1 MNLKLRSAAPNSVGR
16 RLVITSAFA
25 CGPEALSPL
34 LHSLQM
40 HVLDVDVL
48 VFSSDR
54 DVERLSL
61 PQERLPFLRLEP
73 VAFPPQVIRGRLA
86 LARKLMVRGR
96 RKMRRIRL
104 FSLRDPSV
112 AIERQVGAG
121 LSTAAGSV
129 WIKPFTTM

>member
-1 MNLKLRSAAPNSVGR
+1 MDAPAGATPV
-16 RLVITSAFA
+16 
-25 CGPEALSPL
+25 PE
-34 LHSLQM
+34 
-40 HVLDVDVL
+40 
-48 VFSSDR
+48 
-54 DVERLSL
+54 
-61 PQERLPFLRLEP
+61 LEP

-96 RKMRRIRL
+96 RKLRRIRL

-112 AIERQVGAG
+112 AVERQVETG